1 MLQFCETLDSNL
13 TIMLNVLIND
23 IGDILIAIGT

>member
-1 MLQFCETLDSNL
+1 MLQFCETVDSNL